1 MPYYAQLLH
10 HISYIITPSPSSS
23 YSTNSNTTENCS
35 ELIHYYTTRAQ
46 LVEYTI
52 DTELRRMDYL
62 VITDHDQHIDKDEI
76 QLYVETTS
84 DQRDATEDL
93 LWRASNQSL
102 LADLIAALTGD
113 DRLIRQSMMIT
124 AVADSCKFELD
135 LSAGGGSNR
144 GVAVMSDLILSIPFS
159 QGEGPHNSSLELGKV
174 KARVLFV
181 PELQQLE
188 YSIVHAASLISPDD
202 ERLRTAAA
210 SLERD
215 LAELGIIGDSAQGP
229 HVDQLS
235 RTAHDDL
242 RDQFLATVSTG
253 ASGLSSAFREL
264 DAVTNVTGK
273 LGWLKNAMP
282 SLPTAEAIAQ
292 SEAEASMVPGPPMT
306 HQQGSFP
313 RPPAENSSRG
323 RSFLDRLAD
332 GGQPPAPQRVAPQ
345 PETRAIGFLDRLVNE
360 IEAPEPQQ
368 QSQFPRPTSSPA
380 ANEFVNN
387 ERQSQPPTTTHAEHY
402 QPQPSPPAPSKGAPL
417 IGGFLVRGLA
427 NAAKGLA
434 EAAVAADVLAE
445 EQYAR
450 PNQEKDEEVKFYRSP
465 DNTSP
470 PKAVTHENIPADTS
484 TQNASAPI
492 DQLVTGA
499 TTVAGAEVEESD
511 GWSDD
516 EGIEIDEDDATG
528 VSSPANV
535 TAAAPTVEAE
545 KEMLP
550 KTKPDSSFISFA
562 ERLSEAADSSMA
574 SAPTVAKADP
584 VPETELFPRPVQIM
598 PPITAAPP
606 SAGEKS
612 VSTCSSY
619 QFVSMESLE
628 QALPAPKDWLAVEAV
643 DAIDEDGVIP
653 TRSRWRPRRMRT

>member
-1 MPYYAQLLH
+1 
-10 HISYIITPSPSSS
+10 
-23 YSTNSNTTENCS
+23 
-35 ELIHYYTTRAQ
+35 
-46 LVEYTI
+46 
-52 DTELRRMDYL
+52 MDYL

-124 AVADSCKFELD
+124 AVADSCKFELN
-135 LSAGGGSNR
+135 LAAGGGSNR

-159 QGEGPHNSSLELGKV
+159 QGEGPHNSRLELGKV
-174 KARVLFV
+174 KARVIFV
-181 PELQQLE
+181 PGLQQLK
-188 YSIVHAASLISPDD
+188 YSIVQATSLILPED
-202 ERLRTAAA
+202 ERLRKAAA

-215 LAELGIIGDSAQGP
+215 LAELGIIGDSVP

-264 DAVTNVTGK
+264 DTVTNLSGK

-292 SEAEASMVPGPPMT
+292 SEAEASLAPGPPMT

-313 RPPAENSSRG
+313 RPAAENTSRG
-323 RSFLDRLAD
+323 R
-332 GGQPPAPQRVAPQ
+332 PQRAQPQ
-345 PETRAIGFLDRLVNE
+345 PGTRAMGFLDRLVND

-368 QSQFPRPTSSPA
+368 QSQFSRPP
-380 ANEFVNN
+380 
-387 ERQSQPPTTTHAEHY
+387 TTHAEHY

-434 EAAVAADVLAE
+434 EAAVAADAVAE

-450 PNQEKDEEVKFYRSP
+450 PNQERDEEVKFYRSP

-470 PKAVTHENIPADTS
+470 PKAFTHENIPADTS
-484 TQNASAPI
+484 TQNASATI
-492 DQLVTGA
+492 DQLITGA
-499 TTVAGAEVEESD
+499 MTAAGAEVEESD

-516 EGIEIDEDDATG
+516 EGIDIDEDDATG

-535 TAAAPTVEAE
+535 AAAAPPVEAE

-550 KTKPDSSFISFA
+550 KPKPEPSFISFA

-584 VPETELFPRPVQIM
+584 APETELFPRPVQIM

-612 VSTCSSY
+612 VSTCDGSY
-619 QFVSMESLE
+619 QFVSMKGLE
-628 QALPAPKDWLAVEAV
+628 QELPTAKDWLAVEAV
-643 DAIDEDGVIP
+643 DAVDEDGVIP